1 MIVRVADGSSE
12 RLRMFAQELA
22 SERLDVL
29 VAVAPSGI
37 AAAREASRTTP
48 IVGVDLETDPVAAGW
63 IASLSRPGGNVT
75 GVFLDMP
82 EFAAK
87 CLQMLMEVVGRRVSI
102 GVLWDPS
109 TGGYQRASVEPA
121 AASMG
126 LELKLRETAALS
138 DVGPAVYSLAAEG
151 VGGLLILSSP
161 LFSANTT
168 AVAALTTASRLPAIM
183 LFPEFAR
190 DGGLIGYGPDL
201 QDLFRRAGIMA
212 RRVIDGTPPAEVPV
226 ERPVRFSLIVNVRA
240 ARTVGVDV
248 PPTLLARADEVIE

>member
-1 MIVRVADGSSE
+1 
-12 RLRMFAQELA
+12 
-22 SERLDVL
+22 
-29 VAVAPSGI
+29 
-37 AAAREASRTTP
+37 
-48 IVGVDLETDPVAAGW
+48 
-63 IASLSRPGGNVT
+63 
-75 GVFLDMP
+75 MP

-87 CLQMLMEVVGRRVSI
+87 CLQMLMEVVGGRPSI

-168 AVAALTTASRLPAIM
+168 VVAALTTASQLPAIV

-240 ARTVGVDV
+240 ARALGLTM

>member
-1 MIVRVADGSSE
+1 MIVRVADGSLE
-12 RLRMFAQELA
+12 RLRKFAEELA
-22 SERLDVL
+22 AERLDVL

-37 AAAREASRTTP
+37 AAARAATGTTP

-63 IASLSRPGGNVT
+63 VVSLSRPGGHVT

-87 CLQMLMEVVGRRVSI
+87 CLQMLLEVLGRRANV

-109 TGGYQRASVEPA
+109 TGGYQRASIAPA

-126 LELKLRETAALS
+126 LELSLRETTALS
-138 DVGPAVYSLAAEG
+138 DVAPAVQSLAAEG

-161 LFSANTT
+161 LFSANTS

-201 QDLFRRAGIMA
+201 QDLFRRVGVMA
-212 RRVIDGTPPAEVPV
+212 RRVIDGTPPAELPV
-226 ERPVRFSLIVNVRA
+226 ERPVRFSLIVNLRA
-240 ARTVGVDV
+240 AKTLGVEA